1 MINTS
6 AAFYGRS
13 GSGKT
18 TVGCS
23 YPGPILLIDVMDKGV
38 ASVSDVPDLDV
49 LEISEWDGFEDAY
62 WWLKAHPGKYKT
74 VVIDTVTN
82 LQQLCVLKILSKKK
96 SVDLDKAGDWGTMSR
111 RQWGDV
117 ASKMKT
123 FITDLRDLPD
133 LNVVFIAQDRVFN
146 FNDDEDGEGDSD
158 EHLQP
163 EVGPQLSPS
172 VAKHLNASVSIIG
185 NTFIRRRTTKDRK
198 VGSKIVKGKEL
209 TEYCM
214 RLGPNPI
221 YITKLRK
228 PKNIEPPSILVD
240 PSYKD
245 IIALVKGE

>member
-1 MINTS
+1 
-6 AAFYGRS
+6 
-13 GSGKT
+13 
-18 TVGCS
+18 
-23 YPGPILLIDVMDKGV
+23 MDRGV
-38 ASVSDVPDLDV
+38 ASVADVKNLDV
-49 LEISEWDGFEDAY
+49 LEVGDWDAFEDAY
-62 WWLKAHPGKYKT
+62 WWLKANPKKYKT
-74 VVIDTVTN
+74 VVVDTVTN

-96 SVDLDKAGDWGTMSR
+96 KVNTEKAGDWGTMSR

-123 FITDLRDLPD
+123 FITNLRDLPGI
-133 LNVVFIAQDRVFN
+133 NVVFIAQDRVFN
-146 FNDDEDGEGDSD
+146 FNDDEDDEDESND
-158 EHLQP
+158 EHLAP

-185 NTFIRRRTTKDRK
+185 NTFIRRRHTADRK
-198 VGSKIVKGKEL
+198 VGKRVVKGKTI

-228 PKNIEPPSILVD
+228 PKNVEPPSILVD
-240 PSYKD
+240 PSYKE